1 MLCYNSMEIVQLTFY
16 QQHVRG
22 TRLRRAVLLLGSL
35 IPLLFLVSCGSN
47 NSVTG
52 PNGNVTVNA
61 PSKLTNRAFIT
72 NQYSGNIQIVDSQN
86 DTTAYYTAT
95 NNNTGNSTT
104 GGAPASAV
112 GITVGGTL
120 TLMALRPDDAETV
133 VYNPSGLVLTFI
145 GNSTE
150 ASTGTVTLS
159 GWAGMLQYSADST
172 KLYVP
177 EPTAP
182 VTNSRPGGVQIITEA
197 TSTVAVAITGFIPI
211 PAARYVAISP
221 DGKTL
226 LVFATNSDAMY
237 LVNLAA
243 TNLAP
248 VAITGF
254 AAPVNAF
261 FSSDNSTAYVLNC
274 GPECGSAAGPPSVMS
289 FNVASQTITA
299 TVPVGGA
306 SVGLLKNNNLYVA
319 GFPGGSTGT
328 FDVVDI
334 STMTRTT
341 PNPIAIGDGSHTTM
355 AISNNNKMYI
365 GAQSC
370 ANTSVGCLSIVDLG
384 TMKADG
390 VSQPLGAVT
399 GLQSIPNRNAMYT
412 VQGGVLYIYDTTTG
426 QLQST
431 QISFRGALYGVLQI
445 DPYGS
450 SGSNVRKGG

>member
-1 MLCYNSMEIVQLTFY
+1 MK
-16 QQHVRG
+16 
-22 TRLRRAVLLLGSL
+22 RAVLLLVSSAALLL
-35 IPLLFLVSCGSN
+35 IASCGSSN

-226 LVFATNSDAMY
+226 LVFASNSDTMY
-237 LVNLAA
+237 LVDLTA
-243 TNLAP
+243 TTLSP

-261 FSSDNSTAYVLNC
+261 FSSDNTTAYVINC
-274 GPECGSAAGPPSVMS
+274 GPECGSTAAPPSVMK
-289 FNVASQTITA
+289 FDMASRTVTA

-306 SVGLLKNNNLYVA
+306 SVGLLKNTTLYVA
-319 GFPGGSTGT
+319 GYPGGSTGT
-328 FDVVDI
+328 FDVVDV
-334 STMTRTT
+334 SAMTRTT
-341 PNPIAIGDGSHTTM
+341 ANPIAIGDGSHTTM
-355 AISNNNKMYI
+355 AISNNNKLYI
-365 GAQSC
+365 GAVTC
-370 ANTSVGCLSIVDLG
+370 ANTTVGCLSIVDLG
-384 TMKADG
+384 KTALDTI
-390 VSQPLGAVT
+390 SQPLGGVT
-399 GLQSIPNRNAMYT
+399 SLQSIPNRNTMY
-412 VQGGVLYIYDTTTG
+412 VVEGGILLIYDTATG

-431 QISFRGALYGVLQI
+431 QISFVGTLYGVVQI
-445 DPYGS
+445 DP
-450 SGSNVRKGG
+450 